1 MKPIKSYRMWRLKR
15 KIRQAQWLLSRI
27 DAIMKAMNMP
37 RYKRKQMWRDFVKS
51 ENQRKNMI
59 SILGGMT

>member
-1 MKPIKSYRMWRLKR
+1 MNLLKSYRTWRLKKR
-15 KIRQAQWLLSRI
+15 IRQAQWLLWRI
-27 DAIMKAMNMP
+27 DKIMKAMNMP